1 MTWEEFTANKVAIAL
16 RNQIIDCE
24 NDITAMVE
32 GLRVKRDELSA
43 LKLRLHAI
51 ENPGKPYVDTDLF

>member
-1 MTWEEFTANKVAIAL
+1 VTKEEFTANMQAQTL

-24 NDITAMVE
+24 NDITSMIE
-32 GLRVKRDELSA
+32 GLRVKRDELYS

-51 ENPGKPYVDTDLF
+51 KNPGKPYVDADLF